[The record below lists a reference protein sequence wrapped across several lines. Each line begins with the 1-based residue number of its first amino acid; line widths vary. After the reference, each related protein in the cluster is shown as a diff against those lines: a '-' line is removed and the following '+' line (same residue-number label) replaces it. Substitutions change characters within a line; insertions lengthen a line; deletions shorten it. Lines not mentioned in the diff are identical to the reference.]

1 LVLEIGYLKG
11 GGQTKL
17 SKGSSLKTCPHM
29 GRSKDPGAEDPALV
43 QPLEGALYDLAD
55 FNLLLE

>member
-1 LVLEIGYLKG
+1 MV
-11 GGQTKL
+11 KL
-17 SKGSSLKTCPHM
+17 F
-29 GRSKDPGAEDPALV
+29 RSKDSDPEDPALV